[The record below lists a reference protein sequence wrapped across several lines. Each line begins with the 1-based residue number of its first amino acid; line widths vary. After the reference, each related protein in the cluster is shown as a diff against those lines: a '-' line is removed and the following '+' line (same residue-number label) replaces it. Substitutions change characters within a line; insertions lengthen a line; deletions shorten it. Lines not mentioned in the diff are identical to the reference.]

1 SAANLFH
8 ALRRQLAWNFRK
20 PLINFSPKAN
30 LRNPGTYSEV
40 SAFTQSS
47 FKEVIDDEYV
57 TDAAEV
63 KKVLFCSGKLYFE
76 MAEKQVKEN

>member
-1 SAANLFH
+1 MVITNITSAANLFH

-20 PLINFSPKAN
+20 HLINFSPKAN
-30 LRNPGTYSEV
+30 LRNPGTYIEV

-63 KKVLFCSGKLYFE
+63 KKVLFCSGK
-76 MAEKQVKEN
+76 

>member
-1 SAANLFH
+1 
-8 ALRRQLAWNFRK
+8 
-20 PLINFSPKAN
+20 
-30 LRNPGTYSEV
+30 EV

-76 MAEKQVKEN
+76 MAEKQVKENRKDIAIIRLEQLYPLPTKQLEILYKKYSKATWF